1 MVKKLIKKHTIG
13 RTKTVWKA
21 LKAESYY
28 RNKND
33 ILIYDRKKNDDSD
46 NPLRNADNRI
56 SSNFHGLLVN
66 QKASYMFTAPPL
78 FDVGNKEVL
87 SDSALFSTST
97 DIYDP
102 NDDLRVIILKSKSG
116 AVLGKYDETEEKE
129 VTFSKNTVFKVVK
142 CYTERR
148 ENDKLVLI
156 IEVTEVE

>member
-1 MVKKLIKKHTIG
+1 MLFSDFEEATVTLVTNLDNAIDKLPKYSSKSPLY
-13 RTKTVWKA
+13 R
-21 LKAESYY
+21 SYS
-28 RNKND
+28 NG
-33 ILIYDRKKNDDSD
+33 LGFDSMKF
-46 NPLRNADNRI
+46 AI
-56 SSNFHGLLVN
+56 
-66 QKASYMFTAPPL
+66 
-78 FDVGNKEVL
+78 DVGNKGVL
-87 SDSALFSTST
+87 SDSAFFSTST

-129 VTFSKNTVFKVVK
+129 VLFPRNAVFKVVK

>member
-1 MVKKLIKKHTIG
+1 MQLINC
-13 RTKTVWKA
+13 
-21 LKAESYY
+21 LS
-28 RNKND
+28 
-33 ILIYDRKKNDDSD
+33 IL
-46 NPLRNADNRI
+46 
-56 SSNFHGLLVN
+56 
-66 QKASYMFTAPPL
+66 ASPPL
-78 FDVGNKEVL
+78 YRSYSNVLGFDSMKFAIDVGNKEVL
-87 SDSALFSTST
+87 SDSAFFSTST

-116 AVLGKYDETEEKE
+116 VVLGKYDETEEKE